1 MFRTART
8 ATLFALI
15 FAAGLVTVPPAD
27 AGTLT
32 LSPTSG
38 TPGTSVSATGS
49 GFARRTTGQLK
60 FGDSLVSTVTTNR
73 RGVFSAQFA
82 TPSVSA
88 GPVTVT
94 ATIGSDTGSQAFT
107 VIAPPAPAP
116 AGSYWRPGPAT
127 TWQMQLT
134 TPVDQSVSA
143 DFYVIDGFDND
154 ASVVA
159 SLHGQGRHV
168 GCYLSVGSYE
178 DWRPD
183 AASFPAAV
191 LGKSNGWPGER
202 WLDIRRLDLLGP
214 IMEARMD
221 MCRAKGYDAV
231 DPDNVDGYTNATGF
245 PLTAADQLAYNR
257 FIADAAHVRG
267 MAVGLKNDLDQV
279 ATLAPSFDF
288 SVNEQC
294 FEYSE
299 CNLLTPF
306 VAAGKPVFNIEYRGD
321 PAVICPQA
329 RSLGLLSQ
337 MKRLSLDAWRTV
349 C

>member
-1 MFRTART
+1 
-8 ATLFALI
+8 
-15 FAAGLVTVPPAD
+15 
-27 AGTLT
+27 
-32 LSPTSG
+32 
-38 TPGTSVSATGS
+38 
-49 GFARRTTGQLK
+49 
-60 FGDSLVSTVTTNR
+60 
-73 RGVFSAQFA
+73 
-82 TPSVSA
+82 
-88 GPVTVT
+88 
-94 ATIGSDTGSQAFT
+94 
-107 VIAPPAPAP
+107 
-116 AGSYWRPGPAT
+116 
-127 TWQMQLT
+127 MQLT

-214 IMEARMD
+214 IMEARLD

>member
-1 MFRTART
+1 MSRSARNAGLAVLT
-8 ATLFALI
+8 
-15 FAAGLVTVPPAD
+15 FAAGMIAVPA
-27 AGTLT
+27 AGAATLT

-49 GFARRTTGQLK
+49 GFAARTNGQLK

-73 RGVFSAQFA
+73 RGTFSTQFA
-82 TPSVSA
+82 APSASV
-88 GPVTVT
+88 GDVTVT
-94 ATIGSDTGSQAFT
+94 ATVGSSIATRTFT
-107 VIAPPAPAP
+107 VTPPPAPAP
-116 AGSYWRPGPAT
+116 GGSYWRPGPAT
-127 TWQMQLT
+127 SWQMQLT
-134 TPVDQSVSA
+134 GVVDQSLSA

-159 SLHGQGRHV
+159 SLHAQGRHA
-168 GCYLSVGSYE
+168 GCYISVGSYE

-183 AASFPAAV
+183 AADFPAAV
-191 LGKSNGWPGER
+191 LGSDNGWPGER

-214 IMEARMD
+214 IMNARLD

-231 DPDNVDGYTNATGF
+231 DPDNVDGYTNGTGF

-257 FIADAAHVRG
+257 FIADAAHARG
-267 MAVGLKNDLDQV
+267 MSVGLKNDLDQV

-294 FEYSE
+294 FQYSE
-299 CNLLTPF
+299 CELLTPF
-306 VAAGKPVFNIEYRGD
+306 VTAGKPVFNIEYSGD
-321 PAVICPQA
+321 PAVFCPKA
-329 RSLGLLSQ
+329 GSLGLLSQ
-337 MKRLSLDAWRTV
+337 KKRLSLDAWRTV